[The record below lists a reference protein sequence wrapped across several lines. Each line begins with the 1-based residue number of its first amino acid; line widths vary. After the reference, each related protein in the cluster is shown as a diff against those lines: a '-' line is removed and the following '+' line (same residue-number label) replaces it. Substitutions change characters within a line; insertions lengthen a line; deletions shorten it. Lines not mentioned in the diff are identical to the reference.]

1 MSARLEGKTALITGA
16 ASGIG
21 RSTALL
27 FADEGA
33 TLVLA
38 DVDEEGGP
46 ETERLVRDRGG
57 TAIFVQCDV
66 AATDQVAALVRKC
79 VERFGRLDCAY
90 NNAGIGGASA
100 PLADYDEE
108 DWDRVIA
115 VNLTGVFLCMKHEL
129 RQMVTQGSGAIV
141 NAASLVGVIGYP
153 NLTAYNAAKH
163 GVVGL
168 TRTAAL
174 EYAAHGIRVNAV
186 CPAWIETPMVMDQGP
201 APASDSGGARGAGRS
216 YPAQAARAAGGGG
229 SGRRLALLR
238 RRELHH
244 RPAAPRRRRCDRRP
258 RARGGCALSRRRRL
272 RIRRSSPRSWPGRCP
287 RSRARRA

>member
-1 MSARLEGKTALITGA
+1 MSGLLDGKIALITGA

-33 TLVLA
+33 TIVLA

-46 ETERLVRDRGG
+46 ETERLVGDRGG
-57 TAIFVQCDV
+57 TAIFVRCDV
-66 AATDQVAALVRKC
+66 SASDQVEALVREC

-108 DWDRVIA
+108 AWDRVIA

-153 NLTAYNAAKH
+153 NLAAYNAAKH

-174 EYAAHGIRVNAV
+174 EYASHGIRVNAV

-201 APASDSGGARGAGRS
+201 APASIPAVREALAGQIPLKRLGQ
-216 YPAQAARAAGGGG
+216 PEEVAQAVAWLCSDAASFITGQPLLVDGGVTAGLERAEG
-229 SGRRLALLR
+229 ALL
-238 RRELHH
+238 
-244 RPAAPRRRRCDRRP
+244 P
-258 RARGGCALSRRRRL
+258 GGE
-272 RIRRSSPRSWPGRCP
+272 G
-287 RSRARRA
+287 